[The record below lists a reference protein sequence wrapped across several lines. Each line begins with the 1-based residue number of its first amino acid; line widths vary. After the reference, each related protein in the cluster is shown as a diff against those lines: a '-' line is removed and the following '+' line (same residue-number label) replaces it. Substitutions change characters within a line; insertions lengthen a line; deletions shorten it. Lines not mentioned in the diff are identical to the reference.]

1 MGDYKDLSITVRI
14 TVVSDTSTEPHEGA
28 LGKGVVALLKGI
40 QETGSLNRA
49 AKSLGMA
56 YSKAWRIVK
65 ETEAGFGFALIIRD
79 GARGSSLT
87 KQGAELISAYGQIL
101 TEITDFAN
109 ERLVTLL
116 KS

>member
-14 TVVSDTSTEPHEGA
+14 TVVSDVSTDSHEGA
-28 LGKGVVALLKGI
+28 LGKGVVALLEGI
-40 QETGSLNRA
+40 QDTGSLNRA

-65 ETEAGFGFALIIRD
+65 ETEAGFGFPLIIRD

-87 KQGAELISAYGQIL
+87 EQGSELIAAYAKIL
-101 TEITDFAN
+101 AEVTEFAN
-109 ERLVTLL
+109 ERLATLI
-116 KS
+116 KK